1 MMDFNDADTTEVFSD
16 NVQLFD
22 NSMKPVDS
30 VMLVTQ
36 TGIYLFNKKLD
47 FQKRVYLKQIK
58 TMVLIKTN
66 ASIFL
71 LKLDKELHLLLQS
84 FRRTEL
90 VVYLLC

>member
-1 MMDFNDADTTEVFSD
+1 MDFNDADTTEVFSD

-47 FQKRVYLKQIK
+47 FQKRVYLKQI
-58 TMVLIKTN
+58 
-66 ASIFL
+66 
-71 LKLDKELHLLLQS
+71 
-84 FRRTEL
+84 
-90 VVYLLC
+90 